1 VRIRLL
7 GWLACGAMIVVA
19 LTPLVGL
26 ARPEGRLTATDRA
39 VVVTV
44 SRVGVGSPIPAGF
57 LGLSTEFRGIEAYAG
72 PDSGP
77 IDPVFLRLV
86 RSLTPGQRPVLRIGG
101 DSTDWS
107 WWPVTGV
114 RRPAGVRYAVTDN
127 WLRRVRAVAS
137 ALDARLILGVNLAAD
152 NRRVAGAEA
161 RALVDGVGAQYISA
175 LELGNEPELYASFP
189 WEVPRGGPGRPARGS
204 GWSFDRYLA
213 DWGRIGRA
221 LPAAPLAGPA
231 TGSLRWMAQLGR
243 FMSAAP
249 RVRLLTV
256 HRYALKLCGA
266 TGNQTIGELWS
277 NPAADGLAAHV
288 EPTVALA
295 RARRVPVRIDEVN
308 SIACGGQPGV
318 SNTFAAA
325 LWALDALFA
334 IAHTGVV
341 GVNFH
346 TEPGSLN
353 ELFSVTRSGAAW
365 RASVHPEYYGLLMF
379 AQAAPLGA
387 RLLQIS
393 GSSPSSRLR
402 VWATRARD
410 GVVRVVVINKY
421 LRGDRVVALR
431 VRGVSGPAVM
441 ESLRAPGSAATAG
454 VTLGGQTFGVDTVT
468 GSLIG
473 APRTSVV
480 KPVEHRYTLTVPAAT
495 AVMLT
500 MNGRA

>member
-1 VRIRLL
+1 VKVRAL
-7 GWLACGAMIVVA
+7 GWRTSGAVVIALA
-19 LTPLVGL
+19 LTVLSGL
-26 ARPEGRLTATDRA
+26 SRSEGRPHSRGRAIALT
-39 VVVTV
+39 VN
-44 SRVGVGSPIPAGF
+44 RVGVGRPIPAGF
-57 LGLSTEFRGIEAYAG
+57 LGLSTEFRGIVAYAG
-72 PDSGP
+72 SNSGP
-77 IDPVFLRLV
+77 IDPVFLELV
-86 RSLTPGQRPVLRIGG
+86 RNLAPGQRPVLRIGG

-107 WWPVTGV
+107 WWSAGGV
-114 RRPAGVRYAVTDN
+114 RRPAGVRYALTDD

-137 ALDARLILGVNLAAD
+137 ALHARLILGVNLAAD

-189 WEVPRGGPGRPARGS
+189 WELGPNGRPARGP
-204 GWSFDRYLA
+204 GWSFDRYLG

-231 TGSLRWMAQLGR
+231 TGSLRWMSQLGR
-243 FMSAAP
+243 FMRAAP
-249 RVRLLTV
+249 RVKLLTL

-266 TGNQTIGELWS
+266 TGKQTIGELWS
-277 NPAADGLAAHV
+277 NLAADGLAATV

-334 IAHTGVV
+334 IARTGVV

-365 RASVHPEYYGLLMF
+365 QASVHPEYYGLLMF
-379 AQAAPLGA
+379 AQAAPPGA
-387 RLLQIS
+387 TLLQIA
-393 GSSPSSRLR
+393 GSSAGSRLR

-410 GVVRVVVINKY
+410 GVIRVVVINKY
-421 LRGDRVVALR
+421 LRGRRVVALR
-431 VRGVSGPAVM
+431 VRGVSGPAVV
-441 ESLRAPGSAATAG
+441 ESLRAPGPDATAG
-454 VTLGGQTFGVDTVT
+454 VTLGGQSFGADTVT
-468 GSLIG
+468 GSLAG
-473 APRTSVV
+473 PSSPSTLE
-480 KPVEHRYTLTVPAAT
+480 PVGHRYTLRVPPAT

-500 MNGRA
+500 VKGGG

>member
-1 VRIRLL
+1 
-7 GWLACGAMIVVA
+7 M
-19 LTPLVGL
+19 
-26 ARPEGRLTATDRA
+26 
-39 VVVTV
+39 
-44 SRVGVGSPIPAGF
+44 PAGF

-72 PDSGP
+72 ANSGP

-86 RSLTPGQRPVLRIGG
+86 FNLAPGQRPVLRIGG

-107 WWPVTGV
+107 WWPVGGV

-127 WLRRVRAVAS
+127 WLRRIRAVAS

-161 RALVDGVGAQYISA
+161 RALVDGVGARYISA

-189 WEVPRGGPGRPARGS
+189 WEAARGGLGRPARGP
-204 GWSFDRYLA
+204 GWSFDRYLG

-231 TGSLRWMAQLGR
+231 TGSLRWMSRLGR
-243 FMSAAP
+243 FMRAAP
-249 RVRLLTV
+249 RVKLLTL
-256 HRYALKLCGA
+256 HRYALKRCGA
-266 TGNQTIGELWS
+266 MGDQTTGELWS
-277 NPAADGLAAHV
+277 NSAADGLAATV

-295 RARRVPVRIDEVN
+295 RDRRVPVRIDEVN

-334 IAHTGVV
+334 IARTGVV

-346 TEPGSLN
+346 TEPGSFN

-365 RASVHPEYYGLLMF
+365 QASVHPEYYGLLMF
-379 AQAAPLGA
+379 AQAAPPGA
-387 RLLQIS
+387 TLLQIA
-393 GSSPSSRLR
+393 GSSAGSRLR

-410 GVVRVVVINKY
+410 GVVRVVVINKH
-421 LRGDRVVALR
+421 LRGERVVALR
-431 VRGVSGPAVM
+431 VRGVSGPAVV
-441 ESLRAPGSAATAG
+441 ESLRAPGPDATAG
-454 VTLGGQTFGVDTVT
+454 VTLGGQSFGTDTVT
-468 GSLIG
+468 GGLAGPSSLS
-473 APRTSVV
+473 TLE
-480 KPVEHRYTLTVPAAT
+480 PVGHRYRLRVPAAT

-500 MNGRA
+500 LKGGG